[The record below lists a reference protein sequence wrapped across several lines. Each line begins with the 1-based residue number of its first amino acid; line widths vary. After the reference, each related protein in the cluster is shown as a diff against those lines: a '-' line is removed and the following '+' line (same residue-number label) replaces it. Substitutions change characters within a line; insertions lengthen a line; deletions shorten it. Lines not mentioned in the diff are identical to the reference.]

1 MVGRWGRGTRRA
13 HRRSLGFA
21 RDDNKER
28 AAVRRGPLLKERV
41 VLWQEDTLSFS
52 NRPFPMTTLSLFVIP
67 SEARDLRFSS
77 DYSPVKGLV
86 SLGLAVVG
94 SGAFAVSAASR
105 AGPGP
110 PSTR

>member
-1 MVGRWGRGTRRA
+1 
-13 HRRSLGFA
+13 
-21 RDDNKER
+21 
-28 AAVRRGPLLKERV
+28 LLKEGV
-41 VLWQEDTLSFS
+41 VLGQEDTLSFS
-52 NRPFPMTTLSLFVIP
+52 NRPFPMTTLSLLSSRAKP
-67 SEARDLRFSS
+67 RDLRFSS